1 MKILMFGWEFPP
13 HISGGLG
20 TACFGL
26 TRGLTGSG
34 DTDVIFV
41 VPKTWGDEK
50 AKIAELVGA
59 NQVHV
64 SPKWIEWKEKHPCT
78 EFLGIYSE
86 IVPYVSADD
95 FWKQKTVHTTGRPR
109 FVEIGKDGT
118 IPFKGGYGLN
128 LYSEIRNYALV
139 AELIASEKEFDIIH
153 AHDWLSFPAGIA
165 AQNIS
170 GKPLVVHVHAT
181 EFDRTGGNIS
191 SKVYSIERE
200 GMERADKVITVSNLT
215 RETVIHKY
223 DIPPEKVV
231 TVYNAVEPVRIRKK
245 IKPAKRSGEKTVTFM
260 GRITMQKGPEYFV
273 EAAGLLLKRMPGVR
287 FVMAGSGDMMGSM
300 VEQAARMG
308 ITDRFHFTGFLDNE
322 EVRHLLAV
330 TDVFVMPSISEPFG
344 IAPLEAM
351 QAGVPVI
358 ISKQSG
364 VAEVI
369 RYAFKID
376 FWDTFAI
383 ADAIY
388 GLLKYPALA
397 QMFSKYGRVESGNLT
412 WDATAGQIREIYEK
426 LAAKPASDEY
436 GPNRKQPVQKG
447 NIMNQ
452 RKSQL

>member
-109 FVEIGKDGT
+109 FVEIGEDGT

-191 SKVYSIERE
+191 SKV
-200 GMERADKVITVSNLT
+200 
-215 RETVIHKY
+215 
-223 DIPPEKVV
+223 
-231 TVYNAVEPVRIRKK
+231 
-245 IKPAKRSGEKTVTFM
+245 
-260 GRITMQKGPEYFV
+260 
-273 EAAGLLLKRMPGVR
+273 
-287 FVMAGSGDMMGSM
+287 
-300 VEQAARMG
+300 
-308 ITDRFHFTGFLDNE
+308 
-322 EVRHLLAV
+322 
-330 TDVFVMPSISEPFG
+330 
-344 IAPLEAM
+344 
-351 QAGVPVI
+351 
-358 ISKQSG
+358 
-364 VAEVI
+364 
-369 RYAFKID
+369 
-376 FWDTFAI
+376 
-383 ADAIY
+383 
-388 GLLKYPALA
+388 
-397 QMFSKYGRVESGNLT
+397 
-412 WDATAGQIREIYEK
+412 
-426 LAAKPASDEY
+426 
-436 GPNRKQPVQKG
+436 
-447 NIMNQ
+447 
-452 RKSQL
+452 